1 MPDDHRELPG
11 CRDGGD
17 MLTAAGANPKEEGA
31 QGTGRSRRRPG
42 GLDEHAAR
50 MSAALLGN
58 PSVISR
64 SRSGLSDARVEA
76 EVADELLRL
85 PEASNLADRRH
96 DGERH
101 HHVDARNCHQAF
113 GALVR
118 QR

>member
-1 MPDDHRELPG
+1 
-11 CRDGGD
+11 
-17 MLTAAGANPKEEGA
+17 MLIAAGPHAQEERA
-31 QGTGRSRRRPG
+31 QRTRRSRRRPG

-58 PSVISR
+58 PPVISR
-64 SRSGLSDARVEA
+64 SRSRLSDARVEV
-76 EVADELLRL
+76 EVADKLLRL
-85 PEASNLADRRH
+85 LEAPNLADRRH

-118 QR
+118 QG